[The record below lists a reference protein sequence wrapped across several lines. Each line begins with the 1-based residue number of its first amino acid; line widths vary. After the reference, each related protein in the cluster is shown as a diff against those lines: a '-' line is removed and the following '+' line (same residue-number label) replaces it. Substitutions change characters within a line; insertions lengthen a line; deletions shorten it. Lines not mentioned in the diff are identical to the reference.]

1 MTNEVGEGEL
11 EKVVQGSADE
21 GERIVVIVKQKER
34 EDEEMVLVNMEGDD
48 SDEEEGDGVPTV
60 WT

>member
-1 MTNEVGEGEL
+1 
-11 EKVVQGSADE
+11 
-21 GERIVVIVKQKER
+21 VIVKQKER

-48 SDEEEGDGVPTV
+48 SDEGDGVPTV